1 MFLIDKG
8 KDQRLYTLLN
18 IFLETLK
25 FAKGSNL
32 GACTVYG
39 GTNVGNQRDK
49 LRERNVNVIVATPGR
64 LLQFIRDDTISLRKL
79 MFFVLDEADRMLDMG
94 FQGMYNFKYLFTL
107 FRGVVKNLRIGVHF
121 AFYLAPRVH
130 VKYNA
135 LIGFSS
141 KTVGKNRM
149 YV

>member
-1 MFLIDKG
+1 MSSFQTDFQIQLFTPWCEWLRTNFSLVLVNKG
-8 KDQRLYTLLN
+8 KDHRLYTLLK

-94 FQGMYNFKYLFTL
+94 FQGMYNFKTFTYIVQ
-107 FRGVVKNLRIGVHF
+107 G
-121 AFYLAPRVH
+121 
-130 VKYNA
+130 
-135 LIGFSS
+135 SS
-141 KTVGKNRM
+141 
-149 YV
+149 

>member
-1 MFLIDKG
+1 M
-8 KDQRLYTLLN
+8 
-18 IFLETLK
+18 K

-94 FQGMYNFKYLFTL
+94 FQGMYNFKTFTYIVQGSSYR
-107 FRGVVKNLRIGVHF
+107 FENVGTIVS
-121 AFYLAPRVH
+121 YLASKVH
-130 VKYNA
+130 VLKSNA

-141 KTVGKNRM
+141 KTAGENRI
-149 YV
+149 YL